1 MLSFILLAT
10 VFASL
15 VAANAEKVI
24 FLGPAAVSIPLA
36 KPTLSDLNLLT
47 LSPNASSIRTNLS
60 RVFPDDAVE
69 GQRKGHSTWLL
80 LDNLTEGQRYELR
93 VCWAATVSWI
103 LGLDCLHPTPAY
115 TNDQEPTAF
124 SMEVYQLSHVWETPE
139 LMVSLANYA
148 YARLPEPN
156 LEPRNEDGERQNLH
170 KGDILEERTASIM
183 LLHIQ
188 AAADYFSY
196 DANLMKDPP
205 PVLTDLILDPY
216 IVNVLPRSLLPTV
229 GYIIVVAVF
238 TWFVARWV
246 TASLLSVATEP
257 IPDNSKKTR

>member
-93 VCWAATVSWI
+93 VCWAAT
-103 LGLDCLHPTPAY
+103 
-115 TNDQEPTAF
+115 EPTAF
-124 SMEVYQLSHVWETPE
+124 SMEVYQLSRVWETPE